1 METNDSAAIVSDT
14 VDVDLQKALEV
25 SSEVDTTSAC
35 CSAKLANLENL
46 LSHFLAAK
54 NDIGANDFE
63 NDDISAELIEK
74 TFTFDLLCAILNFEL
89 RELDNSMGGFQDL
102 IVDALRKIS
111 SCEVSTE
118 LLTGL
123 VHRLHDSEDLL
134 KQSQDRI
141 LEMKIKLAKLQMTS
155 FSSAQHEWK
164 HGLVRQLKPE
174 IQTIDQKGTL
184 RMLEKSLA
192 RELELEKELKELK
205 QNEEDLKLKV
215 RLTEQVAVFM
225 EEAAEV
231 AWGRFLEADNTAEV
245 LMGISKDTLGKLHL
259 AHFNLSSSTKNE
271 EEKNRKL
278 QEFINQLNAKETL
291 IQKLNTTNAQL
302 IIDNAEVTGLREKVQ
317 MLEENLKITESKLEE
332 ANESNETSQKR
343 LKETEGEIEALR
355 EKTYAAESRA
365 ESAEEKATHLTDSN
379 IELSEELDF
388 LKGTNDS
395 NTKKVSV
402 LEKQLRELDIQLQHS
417 RASSEASQ
425 EQQNMLYSAIWDMET
440 LIDELKQKV
449 AKAEIKTES
458 AEERCV
464 ILSETNSDI
473 NKELEFVRS
482 RMEFMEKSL
491 NQAALEKKS
500 CAKDISIRSSRI
512 MDTVMQL
519 AMERERVQKQLI
531 SSKKENKLLRQKLQ
545 KEQINASVILQDNK
559 SCDGKEFLLS
569 RLDSSDSES
578 TKTFAVEKPSEDA
591 SPDENEMGASN
602 SANDTTNLVVQ
613 LEDERSDENG
623 NYYRRTFI
631 FVAVL
636 VVLKQNDENSQS
648 EFRCGIIISNHGLQS
663 SLIAFPA

>member
-1 METNDSAAIVSDT
+1 M
-14 VDVDLQKALEV
+14 
-25 SSEVDTTSAC
+25 VDTHSYHT
-35 CSAKLANLENL
+35 
-46 LSHFLAAK
+46 
-54 NDIGANDFE
+54 
-63 NDDISAELIEK
+63 
-74 TFTFDLLCAILNFEL
+74 DLYPNP
-89 RELDNSMGGFQDL
+89 R
-102 IVDALRKIS
+102 
-111 SCEVSTE
+111 
-118 LLTGL
+118 
-123 VHRLHDSEDLL
+123 
-134 KQSQDRI
+134 
-141 LEMKIKLAKLQMTS
+141 
-155 FSSAQHEWK
+155 
-164 HGLVRQLKPE
+164 KPE

-245 LMGISKDTLGKLHL
+245 LIGISKDTLGKLHL

-278 QEFINQLNAKETL
+278 QDFINQLNAKETL

-302 IIDNAEVTGLREKVQ
+302 IIDNSEVTGLREKVQ
-317 MLEENLKITESKLEE
+317 ILEENLKITESKLVG

-355 EKTYAAESRA
+355 EKIYAAESRA

-449 AKAEIKTES
+449 AKAESKTES

-464 ILSETNSDI
+464 ILSETNLDI

-491 NQAALEKKS
+491 NQAALEKKA

-531 SSKKENKLLRQKLQ
+531 SSTKENKLLREKLR
-545 KEQINASVILQDNK
+545 KEQKNASVILQDNR

-569 RLDSSDSES
+569 RLDSSDSDS
-578 TKTFAVEKPSEDA
+578 TKTFAVKATEI
-591 SPDENEMGASN
+591 SPES
-602 SANDTTNLVVQ
+602 
-613 LEDERSDENG
+613 
-623 NYYRRTFI
+623 
-631 FVAVL
+631 
-636 VVLKQNDENSQS
+636 
-648 EFRCGIIISNHGLQS
+648 LQAGFCF
-663 SLIAFPA
+663 LIP

>member
-1 METNDSAAIVSDT
+1 METSDSAAIVSDT
-14 VDVDLQKALEV
+14 ADLDMQKALEI
-25 SSEVDTTSAC
+25 SSEVDTTLAC
-35 CSAKLANLENL
+35 CSEKLANLENL

-74 TFTFDLLCAILNFEL
+74 SFTFDLLCAILNFEL
-89 RELDNSMGGFQDL
+89 RELDNSMGGLQDL

-118 LLTGL
+118 LLAGL
-123 VHRLHDSEDLL
+123 VRRLHDSEDLL

-245 LMGISKDTLGKLHL
+245 LIGISKDTLGKLHL

-271 EEKNRKL
+271 EEKNL
-278 QEFINQLNAKETL
+278 
-291 IQKLNTTNAQL
+291 
-302 IIDNAEVTGLREKVQ
+302 TGLREKVQ
-317 MLEENLKITESKLEE
+317 ILEENLKITESKLVG

-355 EKTYAAESRA
+355 EKIYAAESRA

-417 RASSEASQ
+417 RASS
-425 EQQNMLYSAIWDMET
+425 
-440 LIDELKQKV
+440 KQ
-449 AKAEIKTES
+449 AK
-458 AEERCV
+458 
-464 ILSETNSDI
+464 
-473 NKELEFVRS
+473 
-482 RMEFMEKSL
+482 
-491 NQAALEKKS
+491 
-500 CAKDISIRSSRI
+500 SSRI
-512 MDTVMQL
+512 CC
-519 AMERERVQKQLI
+519 I
-531 SSKKENKLLRQKLQ
+531 RQFGTWK
-545 KEQINASVILQDNK
+545 
-559 SCDGKEFLLS
+559 
-569 RLDSSDSES
+569 R
-578 TKTFAVEKPSEDA
+578 
-591 SPDENEMGASN
+591 
-602 SANDTTNLVVQ
+602 
-613 LEDERSDENG
+613 
-623 NYYRRTFI
+623 
-631 FVAVL
+631 
-636 VVLKQNDENSQS
+636 
-648 EFRCGIIISNHGLQS
+648 
-663 SLIAFPA
+663 